1 MVRSP
6 RRLQG
11 APVLL
16 TLVVLGLAGC
26 GGGGPASPGAETP
39 EIGSWVSGYLES
51 IRNDPDV
58 TLSFFEELAL
68 ADSWVSDE
76 EYREAQDLFSQCMAD
91 RGWEVTIDAHST
103 TVVGALDGPNA
114 YQEVSSEDFD
124 ACQTG
129 TLAHIQPVYLAQNY
143 NPEGLSRE
151 HLIRDCLSK
160 IGSDL
165 AARMTDEELNDL
177 WLDFANGQQRV
188 DVAAALCL
196 MDPTGEQG
204 LDEQGIRERLDWGD

>member
-6 RRLQG
+6 RRLRG
-11 APVLL
+11 APILL
-16 TLVVLGLAGC
+16 TLVLGLAGC
-26 GGGGPASPGAETP
+26 GGGGGASPGAETP

-58 TLSFFEELAL
+58 ALSFFEERAL

-76 EYREAQDLFSQCMAD
+76 EYREAQALFRQCMAD
-91 RGWEVTIDAHST
+91 RGWEVTIDGHST
-103 TVVGALDGPNA
+103 TVVGVDDGPNA
-114 YQEVSSEDFD
+114 YQQVSSEEFEV
-124 ACQTG
+124 CQTG
-129 TLAHIQPVYLAQNY
+129 TLAHIQPIYLAQNY

-151 HLIRDCLSK
+151 HLIRDCLST

-165 AARMTDEELNDL
+165 AARITDEELAEL
-177 WLDFANGQQRV
+177 WLDVANGQRRV
-188 DVAAALCL
+188 DVADALCL

-204 LDEQGIRERLDWGD
+204 LDEQGVRERLDWDD